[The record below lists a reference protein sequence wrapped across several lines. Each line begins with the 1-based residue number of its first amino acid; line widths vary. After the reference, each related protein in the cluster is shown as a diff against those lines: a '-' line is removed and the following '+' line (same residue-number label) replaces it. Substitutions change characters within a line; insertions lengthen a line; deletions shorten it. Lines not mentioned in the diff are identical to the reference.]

1 MQKGKKK
8 FLAFFFREEKMIS
21 ITKKEKSQ
29 KVGHV
34 YEYVH
39 ARGFGRAGVF
49 FFFSFLK
56 YSHGCQ
62 SASFQN
68 INTKAVFR
76 ILTKAYS
83 CHCNFETGF
92 LLEKVRFYIIF
103 VLLQKRES

>member
-1 MQKGKKK
+1 M
-8 FLAFFFREEKMIS
+8 FMNMFM
-21 ITKKEKSQ
+21 
-29 KVGHV
+29 
-34 YEYVH
+34 H
-39 ARGFGRAGVF
+39 AVLGGQEF

-103 VLLQKRES
+103 VLLQKRESWCFFIIRKLQADFIKSL